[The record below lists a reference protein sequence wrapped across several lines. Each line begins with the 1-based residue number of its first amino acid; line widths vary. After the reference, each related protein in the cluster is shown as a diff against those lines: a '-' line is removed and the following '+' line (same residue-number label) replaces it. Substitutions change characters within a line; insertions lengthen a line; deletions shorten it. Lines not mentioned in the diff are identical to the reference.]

1 MAREIAAGTGTCA
14 ACGRQMV
21 LLDRDLTTF
30 RGQDRPLCPL
40 CAGDLAMW
48 FAGLADIVERRA
60 LA

>member
-1 MAREIAAGTGTCA
+1 MPREIAAGTGTCA
-14 ACGRQMV
+14 ACGKESY
-21 LLDRDLTTF
+21 LLDRDAVAF

-60 LA
+60 MA